1 MENQNRIQGSIKE
14 NAPIFRLKVAFQSQ
28 NEFLH
33 YLSSKIKLLKNLNLI
48 CPVSLTVI
56 SAVMFNI
63 LKSYNISKLEPN
75 SSKTL
80 KEHAIFDYIFRAD
93 HNPSLIILRPW
104 LKTLINLDL
113 SLECLFDVMWFLMSS
128 TSKQIC

>member
-93 HNPSLIILRPW
+93 HNPSLIILRP
-104 LKTLINLDL
+104 
-113 SLECLFDVMWFLMSS
+113 
-128 TSKQIC
+128 